1 MMKQSRQPETE
12 KMVFRL
18 PLDDSHR
25 ILLAIPRKHRQPE
38 NAIHRFRLPFSMV
51 HLFARA
57 SVSPLTTSR
66 GKPLHPT
73 RIIAVSGYHP
83 VRPRLGSLKSKMERR
98 RLAIQQ
104 YFTS

>member
-1 MMKQSRQPETE
+1 MMMKQSRQPETE

-73 RIIAVSGYHP
+73 RIAVSGCHP
-83 VRPRLGSLKSKMERR
+83 LRPRLGGLKFKMERR